1 VVAFAFGSADQEN
14 GVGIRDEH
22 DRHGRE
28 RPAGLVGPQRGPR
41 GEPFEQEVQA
51 TQWIGPQTP
60 PQHPPG
66 GGDSQAGAA
75 EAARAVTGGAGMESC
90 RSTFAPSQEGQR
102 TVVSLRTSSSK
113 EVPQR
118 WQE

>member
-1 VVAFAFGSADQEN
+1 
-14 GVGIRDEH
+14 
-22 DRHGRE
+22 
-28 RPAGLVGPQRGPR
+28 
-41 GEPFEQEVQA
+41 
-51 TQWIGPQTP
+51 
-60 PQHPPG
+60 
-66 GGDSQAGAA
+66 
-75 EAARAVTGGAGMESC
+75 VTGGAGMESC